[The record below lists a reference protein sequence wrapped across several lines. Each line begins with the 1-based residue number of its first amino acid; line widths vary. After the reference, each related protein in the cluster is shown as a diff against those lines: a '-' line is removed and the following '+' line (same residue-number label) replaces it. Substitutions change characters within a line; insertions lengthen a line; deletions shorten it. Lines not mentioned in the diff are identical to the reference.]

1 LDQLIPSKN
10 LRSLI
15 EKMENDINYEIVSIL
30 TVVKT
35 HREAIVGLTTIGLT
49 TIQKEK
55 KRLQLEGN
63 NPIDSIQ
70 SAQ

>member
-15 EKMENDINYEIVSIL
+15 EKVENDINYEIVSIL

-35 HREAIVGLTTIGLT
+35 HRETIVGLT

-55 KRLQLEGN
+55 KRLEQLEGN